1 MSVSLC
7 MIVRDEEATLADCLE
22 SARSV
27 VDEMVVLD
35 TGSRDRTVEIAQAAR
50 AKVYSFEWKDDFAAA
65 RNAALQH
72 VQTDWV
78 LVLDADE
85 VLLSGVVPALQT
97 AMQDEQCF
105 VVNLVRQELGTHQIP
120 YSLVS
125 RLFRRHPDITFKRAY
140 HESIDDSV
148 LNILQREPQ
157 WKVLEL
163 GEVAIRHTGY
173 QTDAIVQ
180 RHKAQRART
189 IMENY
194 LAAHPEDT
202 YICNKLGALYLELG
216 EPEKGQELLQRGLQ
230 SSTLEPAVAYELN
243 YHLAC
248 SYSEAGDFDQAEKYF
263 QTAVEQA
270 ISPYLKLGTYTN
282 WGNVRMEQGNPIA
295 ASVLFQKVVET
306 DPGFA
311 LGWFNLGTALK
322 DLGNLEDA
330 IACYQQAI
338 EIEPTYAPAH
348 QGLAVAWMKGGRIF
362 ESQESF
368 RKAIALYQQQGSPE
382 GDRLQKVLQELHLS
396 QG

>member
-1 MSVSLC
+1 

-27 VDEMVVLD
+27 VDEMLVLD
-35 TGSRDRTVEIAQAAR
+35 TGSRDRTVEIAQAAG
-50 AKVYSFEWKDDFAAA
+50 AKVHSFEWRDDFAAA

-85 VLLSGVVPALQT
+85 ILLSGAVPALKT
-97 AMQDEQCF
+97 AMQNDQCL
-105 VVNLVRQELGTHQIP
+105 VVNLVRQELGTNQIP

-125 RLFRRHPDITFKRAY
+125 RLFRNHPDISFKRAY

-148 LNILQREPQ
+148 LNILQRDPH

-173 QTDAIVQ
+173 QTEAIVQ

-202 YICNKLGALYLELG
+202 YICNKLGALYLEVG
-216 EPEKGQELLQRGLQ
+216 EPEKGRELLQRGLQ

-248 SYSEAGDFDQAEKYF
+248 SYSEAGDFNQAEKYF

-282 WGNVRMEQGNPIA
+282 WGNVRMEQGNPVA
-295 ASVLFQKVVET
+295 AAVLFQKVVET

-330 IACYQQAI
+330 IACYQQAV

-382 GDRLQKVLQELHLS
+382 GDRLQKVLQELHLNQS
-396 QG
+396 